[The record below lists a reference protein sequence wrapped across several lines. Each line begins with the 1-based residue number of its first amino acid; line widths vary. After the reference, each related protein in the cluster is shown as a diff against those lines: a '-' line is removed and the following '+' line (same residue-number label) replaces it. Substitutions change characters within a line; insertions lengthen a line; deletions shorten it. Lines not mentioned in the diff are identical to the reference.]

1 MKTAEELRKE
11 IDEFADWAFQ
21 NIITK
26 QQFKDRLISFAEQY
40 CEGEMIKLIEWV
52 DNLEYSYCDNA
63 KEVVKGF
70 LDQTNKQ

>member
-1 MKTAEELRKE
+1 MKTAEEKRRIINKHCPRAYHYE
-11 IDEFADWAFQ
+11 GVMAAMDE
-21 NIITK
+21 
-26 QQFKDRLISFAEQY
+26 FAEQY